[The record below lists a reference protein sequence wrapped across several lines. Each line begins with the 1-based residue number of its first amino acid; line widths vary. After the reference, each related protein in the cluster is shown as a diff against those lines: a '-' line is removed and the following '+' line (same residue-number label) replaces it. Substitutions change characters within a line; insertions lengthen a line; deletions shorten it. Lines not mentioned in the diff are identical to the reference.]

1 MNRLPS
7 LEALERLYAV
17 RAGAA
22 YGEGVSQLEHALQCA
37 VLAEAEGASPSQ
49 IAASLLHDVGHLFE
63 DEADALRIDHRH
75 EIAGAQALKGLF
87 GEDVRAPIALHV
99 AAKRWLC
106 FKEPGYFEALSPASK
121 RTLELQGGVFDAA
134 NARAFERQPH
144 WREAV
149 ALRRYDDLG
158 KRPEPCGRTF
168 ADFMPLL
175 RALHEQRG
183 AKAPDR
189 PIRTAGRSWAARARP

>member
-1 MNRLPS
+1 MNRLPD
-7 LEALERLYAV
+7 LEALERLYAE

-37 VLAEAEGASPSQ
+37 VLAEAEGASSSL
-49 IAASLLHDVGHLFE
+49 IVAALLHDVGHLYE
-63 DEADALRIDHRH
+63 DEADALEIDHRH

-106 FKEPGYFEALSPASK
+106 LNEPGYFETLSPASR

-134 NARAFERQPH
+134 QAQAFERQPH

-149 ALRRYDDLG
+149 AVRRWDDLG
-158 KRPEPCGRTF
+158 KDPEPCGRTF
-168 ADFMPLL
+168 ASFAPLF
-175 RALHEQRG
+175 RQVHAHKDS
-183 AKAPDR
+183 A
-189 PIRTAGRSWAARARP
+189 